1 MLSEIGQELLIQ
13 GGILM
18 SINIGVV
25 REDVRRLNK
34 EFYSLK
40 DKDIN
45 FYQIPQMQYLV
56 ASGVNDRDIYR
67 MYDYKEIWTIGRF
80 INRVKYYTIREIN
93 KNFSRM
99 PIEIEWGRKTE
110 TGTEFKVM
118 MWVPDYIDEDLFTI
132 TMADLKNRHDIN
144 EVNLSLNSLP
154 NRLCAQL
161 LHKGNYS
168 NVEASKQI
176 LVEDLHKDGYQM
188 KANPQEIF
196 MNHPHC
202 NPPERLNILLRQEII
217 AGRSEK

>member
-1 MLSEIGQELLIQ
+1 
-13 GGILM
+13 M

-45 FYQIPQMQYLV
+45 FYKIPHMKYLV

-80 INRVKYYTIREIN
+80 INRFKYYTKREIN

-132 TMADLKNRHDIN
+132 TMADLKNRHDLN
-144 EVNLSLNSLP
+144 EVNLSLNTLP

-176 LVEDLHKDGYQM
+176 LVEDLRKDGYLM
-188 KANPQEIF
+188 KGNPQEIF